1 MRDGAGHRGG
11 GDAAGNGARKGR
23 DAKGVNVWYRVRDL
37 DAGRAFY
44 RDVLGFDEIFA
55 DDEARWVRLRR
66 GDMEIALWESSGD
79 EGGVA
84 SVTVPDVRAEAER
97 LRAAGIEVGVV
108 VELHGQLRILDV
120 FDPDGNRIQLTE
132 EM

>member
-1 MRDGAGHRGG
+1 
-11 GDAAGNGARKGR
+11 
-23 DAKGVNVWYRVRDL
+23 VNVWYRVRDL

-44 RDVLGFDEIFA
+44 TGVLGFAEIFA
-55 DDEARWVRLRR
+55 DEEARWVRLRR
-66 GDMEIALWESSGD
+66 DDMEIALWESSGD

-97 LRAAGIEVGVV
+97 LRATGVDVGVI
-108 VELHGQLRILDV
+108 VELPGQVRIVDI

-132 EM
+132 EV